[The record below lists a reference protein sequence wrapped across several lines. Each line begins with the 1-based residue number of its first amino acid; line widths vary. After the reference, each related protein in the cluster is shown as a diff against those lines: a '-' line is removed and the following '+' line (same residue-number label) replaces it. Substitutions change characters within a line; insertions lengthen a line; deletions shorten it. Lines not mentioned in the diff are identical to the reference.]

1 MKILFIT
8 ISSIWCYLFGA
19 ARTYSVVSYSGS
31 LSVIQR
37 KLKAKFMMNLL
48 QS

>member
-8 ISSIWCYLFGA
+8 ISIIWCYLFGA

-31 LSVIQR
+31 LRFIQR
-37 KLKAKFMMNLL
+37 KLKAKFRINVL